1 MAINDAVDWAID
13 LDGETR
19 VALIQAGTFRSD
31 AGALFGP
38 VPRILWDRLVTDEID
53 DDHRLIQALNCLLV
67 ETPAGRVLVET
78 GIGERLTDKVREMRR
93 YEGEAIIPALE
104 GAGFDPETV
113 DLVLMSH
120 LHFDHAGGLLRA
132 DGSKAFPRARIVAQ
146 RAAWEIALDDN
157 SRIVASYDQPEL
169 RLVEEWGSAG
179 AVDGE
184 AELLPGVSVIMTG
197 GHSKGHQAIVVRG
210 TRARAGTAGTDGRTL
225 AFFGDLGMRPW
236 SANPRWVTA
245 FDDFPLD
252 SVEVKGELFARAAE
266 EDWLIAL
273 SHEPVTPIGR
283 LTPDRDRYRF
293 EPV

>member
-1 MAINDAVDWAID
+1 MLAGDWSAD
-13 LDGETR
+13 LGGGTR
-19 VALIQAGTFRSD
+19 VALVRAGTFRSD

-53 DDHRLIQALNCLLV
+53 HEHRLLQALNCLVV
-67 ETPAGRVLVET
+67 ETAAGRVLIET
-78 GIGERLTDKVREMRR
+78 GIGERVSDKVREMRR
-93 YEGEAIIPALE
+93 YEGTPIVAAMEA
-104 GAGFDPETV
+104 GGFEPGSI
-113 DLVLMSH
+113 DLVVMSH

-146 RAAWEIALDDN
+146 RAEWEIALDDN

-169 RLVEEWGSAG
+169 RLVREWGNEG

-184 AELLPGVSVIMTG
+184 RELLPGVSVIRTG
-197 GHSKGHQAIVVRG
+197 GHSKGHQAILVRG
-210 TRARAGTAGTDGRTL
+210 TGPGARTL

-236 SANPRWVTA
+236 SANPRWVTS

-252 SVEVKGELFARAAE
+252 SVEVKGELFARSA
-266 EDWLIAL
+266 DDGWLVVL
-273 SHEPVTPIGR
+273 SHEPVTPVGR
-283 LTPDRDRYRF
+283 LTPERDRYRF